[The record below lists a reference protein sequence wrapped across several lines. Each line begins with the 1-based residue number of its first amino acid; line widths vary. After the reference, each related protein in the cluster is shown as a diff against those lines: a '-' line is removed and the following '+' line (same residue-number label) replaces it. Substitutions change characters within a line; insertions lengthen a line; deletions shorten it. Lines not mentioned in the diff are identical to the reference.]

1 VNKSELVDKVAADAD
16 INKASSARAVESV
29 FKSIADT
36 LGNGDTVTI
45 TGFGTFSV
53 TARAARVGRNP
64 KTGEPIN
71 IAASNMPKFKA
82 GKGLKDAVN

>member
-36 LGNGDTVTI
+36 LGSGDTVTI